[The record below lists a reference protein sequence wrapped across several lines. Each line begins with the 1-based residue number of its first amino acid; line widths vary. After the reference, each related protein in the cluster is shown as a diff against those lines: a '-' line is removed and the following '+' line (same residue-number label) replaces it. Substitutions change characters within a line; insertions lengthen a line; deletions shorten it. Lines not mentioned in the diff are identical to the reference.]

1 MRCSYVLQVGT
12 QFYKENT
19 SCFHRILKELYEI
32 MKSKKY
38 ENFDEFRGKLKTI
51 ELQDTHH

>member
-1 MRCSYVLQVGT
+1 VGT

-32 MKSKKY
+32 MKIKKY
-38 ENFDEFRGKLKTI
+38 ENFEDFRGKLKTI
-51 ELQDTHH
+51 PLQDTHH